1 MKIITINTDGGAR
14 GNPGPAGIGIVVSDG
29 KNKLAEI
36 KEKIGETTN
45 NVAEYRAVIKALDWL
60 QENIDQ
66 IKPDR
71 INFNLDSMLIV
82 NQIIGKYRIK
92 QEHLKLLNQNIQEK
106 IKLFNIPINFNYIP
120 RTQNKISDKLVNQV
134 LDEKTSLSNK

>member
-1 MKIITINTDGGAR
+1 MKETDLDFWLVIFACVI
-14 GNPGPAGIGIVVSDG
+14 AV
-29 KNKLAEI
+29 
-36 KEKIGETTN
+36 KI
-45 NVAEYRAVIKALDWL
+45 EYRAVIKALDWL

>member
-92 QEHLKLLNQNIQEK
+92 QEHLKLLNQNILMK
-106 IKLFNIPINFNYIP
+106 VTSYPIFIIKSHYRQLMAKVTI
-120 RTQNKISDKLVNQV
+120 QKH
-134 LDEKTSLSNK
+134 